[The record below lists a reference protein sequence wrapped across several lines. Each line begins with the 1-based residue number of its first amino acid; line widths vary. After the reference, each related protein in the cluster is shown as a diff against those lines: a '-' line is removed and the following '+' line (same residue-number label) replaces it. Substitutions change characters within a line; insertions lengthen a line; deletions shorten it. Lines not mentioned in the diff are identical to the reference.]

1 MLHLVHGSVGWF
13 WVVSL
18 SVGDSETF
26 GALSGPYP
34 GLLLTGVRRCQVR
47 HWDLPEV
54 VDSSRLV
61 RRWDLPE
68 VVDSSLVGCRCVFVL
83 HLLSRGRSGSVQGY
97 RRGLFAPGRP
107 AQSCCQG
114 CLVIGDFRLVRGRR
128 LCLIPRCRFLMCL
141 DLCLL
146 LGCFVGGLLF

>member
-1 MLHLVHGSVGWF
+1 M
-13 WVVSL
+13 VSL

-34 GLLLTGVRRCQVR
+34 GLLLTGVRRRQVR

-61 RRWDLPE
+61 RHWGLPE
-68 VVDSSLVGCRCVFVL
+68 VVDSSLVGCRRVFVL
-83 HLLSRGRSGSVQGY
+83 HLLSRGRSGSVQSY
-97 RRGLFAPGRP
+97 RCGLFVPGRP
-107 AQSCCQG
+107 AQS

-128 LCLIPRCRFLMCL
+128 LCLIPQSRYLMCP
-141 DLCLL
+141 DL
-146 LGCFVGGLLF
+146 